1 MVLTAKT
8 VIAIYGRLD
17 RYAEEFTKVIRHRA
31 ENSFYD
37 RTPCE
42 IQAEKILELIAKK
55 DSLIALKRKVRR
67 ALSMIDAEDR
77 AVLAARFKKKSE
89 NLYLSRRTFFRKLAI
104 AMKKFIRQLE
114 LQGVDK
120 HTFEEEYIKVF
131 PFISIT
137 YDMLAEEEERAA
149 DYVKNLSPNSSLR
162 GVYREVA
169 KESSAS

>member
-8 VIAIYGRLD
+8 AIAIYGRLD

-55 DSLIALKRKVRR
+55 DSLISLKRKIKR
-67 ALSMIDAEDR
+67 ALSSIDADDR
-77 AVLAARFKKKSE
+77 AVLAARFKKRSE
-89 NLYLSRRTFFRKLAI
+89 NLYLSRRTFFRKLAA
-104 AMKKFIRQLE
+104 AMKKFMRQLE
-114 LQGVDK
+114 IQGLDK
-120 HTFEEEYIKVF
+120 RTFEEEYIKVF
-131 PFISIT
+131 LFISIT

-149 DYVKNLSPNSSLR
+149 DYVKNLTPNSGLH
-162 GVYREVA
+162 GVYREVGR
-169 KESSAS
+169 ESAAV